1 MSKDDDTAIVE
12 IPSFWRHDLERAR
25 ERRSKAPKKQC
36 CSKYS
41 YRVTNYFIQKIDFRN
56 GSRGVARML
65 HQNDDQFDVG
75 VHCVVALGSSQGGIL
90 QKNARSLSAP
100 YSLPH
105 VKLVFWEIEISVAKL
120 HAHFRADAEE
130 SWYEIVRP

>member
-1 MSKDDDTAIVE
+1 
-12 IPSFWRHDLERAR
+12 
-25 ERRSKAPKKQC
+25 
-36 CSKYS
+36 
-41 YRVTNYFIQKIDFRN
+41 
-56 GSRGVARML
+56 ML

-105 VKLVFWEIEISVAKL
+105 VKLVF
-120 HAHFRADAEE
+120 
-130 SWYEIVRP
+130 